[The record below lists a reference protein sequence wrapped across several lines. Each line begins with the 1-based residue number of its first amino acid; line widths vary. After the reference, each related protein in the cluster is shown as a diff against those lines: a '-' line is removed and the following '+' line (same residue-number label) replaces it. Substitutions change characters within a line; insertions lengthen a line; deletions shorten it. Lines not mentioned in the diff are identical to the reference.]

1 MLDVKRCK
9 VCDCF
14 VPALIVDQANAEPL
28 IPMYFSEQKGSQ
40 LYLFMKLILH
50 LKQERHYINAL
61 WSDYHMLTEEELK
74 KKEVSMGD
82 LEGKLLLR
90 EMQNLIASTRME
102 IKINVKNMDVFGGD
116 EDNDSFLE
124 KLHLNLK
131 NQTRDQITARI
142 KYATQMKYMHDY
154 IQFYLN
160 HHIKRVIK
168 EVHESMQSSDKIEA
182 GKKRRSLFENLL
194 FNFKLGFSNWPEV
207 DAFEKEN
214 KFVKR
219 LRQAIYNEGVSQL
232 IFQDLTKNEKT
243 RISTKMFIDSKEV
256 SELVVMKIFNEQV

>member
-1 MLDVKRCK
+1 MLDVKRCRN
-9 VCDCF
+9 CDSF
-14 VPALIVDQANAEPL
+14 VPSLIVDQAHAEPL
-28 IPMYFSEQKGSQ
+28 IPVYFSEQKGSQ

-61 WSDYHMLTEEELK
+61 WSDYRMLTEEELK
-74 KKEVSMGD
+74 KKETAITD

-90 EMQNLIASTRME
+90 EMQHLISNTRME

-131 NQTRDQITARI
+131 NQTREQITARI
-142 KYATQMKYMHDY
+142 RYATQMKYMHDY
-154 IQFYLN
+154 IQYYLN
-160 HHIKRVIK
+160 HHIKRCVR
-168 EVHESMQSSDKIEA
+168 EVHEAMASSEKIEA
-182 GKKRRSLFENLL
+182 GKKRRSVFENLL

-232 IFQDLTKNEKT
+232 IFQDLTKIEKT
-243 RISTKMFIDSKEV
+243 RISTKMFIEAKQLND
-256 SELVVMKIFNEQV
+256 LVVTKIFREDV